1 MSDENALSVVFRTS
15 QYAEAMMLCSMLG
28 DARIPAEMLGANTS
42 GMVIGGGGE
51 ILAIRIVVP
60 ASFEAE
66 AVALIEAHMKAIGF
80 EPHADAPEASE
91 GADAL
96 LPCPNCEKVGL
107 TLHAQCPGCGFDIHA
122 APVEPP
128 ALVKDQATGARSF
141 CPECREPLTFAS
153 GKCATCHEDL
163 EPLESGDRLCPSL
176 AHVLYRDTVGGFVCK
191 ACERVWIDLAS

>member
-42 GMVIGGGGE
+42 GMIIGGGGE

-91 GADAL
+91 GAEAL
-96 LPCPNCEKVGL
+96 LPCPNCEKAGL
-107 TLHAQCPGCGFDIHA
+107 TLHAPCPGCGFEIRP
-122 APVEPP
+122 APVDPP
-128 ALVKDQATGARSF
+128 ELVKDQAAGARSF
-141 CPECREPLTFAS
+141 CPECRDPRTFAS
-153 GKCATCHEDL
+153 GKCPTCHEEL

-176 AHVLYRDTVGGFVCK
+176 THVLYRDTVGGFVCK
-191 ACERVWIDLAS
+191 ACERVWIDLA